1 MKAKKKILKKENL
14 LLYAITDRR
23 WLSITKNGNKR
34 KPVLTLEEQVELSI
48 KAGVTMLQLRE
59 KDIKDDE
66 FLKEA
71 ISIKK
76 ICNQYNIPLIIND
89 NIEVAKAISADGVHL
104 GQADLKKSEKWKDI
118 KDELIIGIS
127 ASNVNEA
134 KIAEENG
141 ADYLGVGDIF
151 GTLTKDNAR
160 HISVDILKDICN
172 SVSIPVI
179 AIGGINS
186 NNIKELTYSNI
197 SGVAVI
203 SAIFSEE
210 DINYATKNLRRRL
223 DNMILQKK
231 EK

>member
-23 WLSITKNGNKR
+23 WLSITKKGNKR
-34 KPVLTLEEQVELSI
+34 KPVMTLEEQVEISI
-48 KAGVTMLQLRE
+48 KAGITMLQLRE
-59 KDIKDDE
+59 KDINYDE

-179 AIGGINS
+179 AIGGIDS

-210 DINYATKNLRRRL
+210 DISLATLNLRRKVE
-223 DNMILQKK
+223 DMILLKK

>member
-14 LLYAITDRR
+14 LLYAITDGR

-34 KPVLTLEEQVELSI
+34 KPVMTLEEQVELSI

-104 GQADLKKSEKWKDI
+104 GQADLKKSEKWKDL

-127 ASNVNEA
+127 SSNVKEA
-134 KIAEENG
+134 KLAEKNG
-141 ADYLGVGDIF
+141 ADYLGVGDVF
-151 GTLTKDNAR
+151 GTHTKDNAR
-160 HISVDILKDICN
+160 HISVDILKEISN

-179 AIGGINS
+179 AIGGVDS
-186 NNIKELTYSNI
+186 NNIKELASSNI

-210 DINYATKNLRRRL
+210 DISLATLNLRRKVE
-223 DNMILQKK
+223 DMILLKK

>member
-34 KPVLTLEEQVELSI
+34 KPVMTLEEQVEISI
-48 KAGVTMLQLRE
+48 KAGITMLQLRE

-76 ICNQYNIPLIIND
+76 ICNQYKIPLIIND

-160 HISVDILKDICN
+160 HISVDTLKDICN

-179 AIGGINS
+179 AIGGVDS

>member
-23 WLSITKNGNKR
+23 WLSITKSGNKR
-34 KPVLTLEEQVELSI
+34 KPVMTLEEQVELSI

-104 GQADLKKSEKWKDI
+104 GQADLKKSEKWKDV

-151 GTLTKDNAR
+151 GTLTKYNAR
-160 HISVDILKDICN
+160 HISVDILKDISN

-179 AIGGINS
+179 AIGGIDS
-186 NNIKELTYSNI
+186 NNIEKLATSNI

-210 DINYATKNLRRRL
+210 DISLATLNLRRKAENL
-223 DNMILQKK
+223 ILQKK